1 MLQALPSLSRP
12 EGSPWL
18 ARGDVLSLLLCSHQ
32 SLTSPIPPTPAVPP
46 ANHTS
51 SHGSKP
57 PHKGCCFPTATA
69 AATPHPLAAAGPQGY
84 EPGCSPKHRG
94 EEGLRQA
101 EDGGGRDREGWEGA
115 LFFFW
120 PEHTCPFSVSPSTF
134 TSLGCAAWHLG
145 TAAICPRW
153 PGSPLKGDFVTD
165 TSGWGGGG
173 QGVRHDGGGGKECA
187 PLRRFP
193 GMGWVVGHPSMSQLK
208 RWCFTSMSCTPSFSG
223 FFSFSSLFIGSSQ
236 S

>member
-32 SLTSPIPPTPAVPP
+32 SLTSPIPLTPAVPP

-115 LFFFW
+115 LFFFGQS
-120 PEHTCPFSVSPSTF
+120 TLVPFQFHPQPSPPSGVQLGILALLPSVPGGLAAPS
-134 TSLGCAAWHLG
+134 
-145 TAAICPRW
+145 
-153 PGSPLKGDFVTD
+153 KGILSQIQV
-165 TSGWGGGG
+165 GGVGE
-173 QGVRHDGGGGKECA
+173 GK
-187 PLRRFP
+187 
-193 GMGWVVGHPSMSQLK
+193 G
-208 RWCFTSMSCTPSFSG
+208 
-223 FFSFSSLFIGSSQ
+223 
-236 S
+236 

>member
-32 SLTSPIPPTPAVPP
+32 SLTSPIPLTPAVPP

-69 AATPHPLAAAGPQGY
+69 AASPHPLAAAGPQGC
-84 EPGCSPKHRG
+84 EPGCSPKHHG

-101 EDGGGRDREGWEGA
+101 EDRGGRDREGWEGA
-115 LFFFW
+115 LFFLARA
-120 PEHTCPFSVSPSTF
+120 HLSLFSF
-134 TSLGCAAWHLG
+134 TLNLHLPRVCSLASWRCCHLSQVAWQPPQRGFCH
-145 TAAICPRW
+145 RYKW
-153 PGSPLKGDFVTD
+153 V
-165 TSGWGGGG
+165 GWGRARG
-173 QGVRHDGGGGKECA
+173 E
-187 PLRRFP
+187 
-193 GMGWVVGHPSMSQLK
+193 
-208 RWCFTSMSCTPSFSG
+208 T
-223 FFSFSSLFIGSSQ
+223 
-236 S
+236 